1 MSKMKLLLNDLNLSC
16 QKLVEELKT
25 LSLSKAEDSN
35 EKFHDLLETT
45 NIKFAVAT
53 DIVDFS
59 SCIGFISQNNL
70 LPSDLTLELASN
82 LLKVK
87 TGGTI
92 LLSICSNKPVSQQ
105 AFLKVST
112 SILHEMSSEEVYRQ
126 KKIESS
132 QEMKMRF
139 RSIQRGIYTI
149 SAKLYGV
156 HITNSP
162 LMIPVDDVPEE
173 LLAKVGLSL
182 VPTSVNV
189 GNLSEVT
196 VNSNDEVTE
205 EPSDNDV
212 EAVKNKWNVGERCLF
227 KRFAELI
234 ECQIETVFRNCYDPI
249 NYLVKIKDQ
258 EIRII
263 VSEKDLV
270 EIVKVKTNPE
280 HILNLINNNNTIT
293 KHGFECAF
301 DGKPCTSEAAISQG
315 NKTRNK
321 V

>member
-1 MSKMKLLLNDLNLSC
+1 
-16 QKLVEELKT
+16 
-25 LSLSKAEDSN
+25 
-35 EKFHDLLETT
+35 
-45 NIKFAVAT
+45 
-53 DIVDFS
+53 
-59 SCIGFISQNNL
+59 
-70 LPSDLTLELASN
+70 
-82 LLKVK
+82 
-87 TGGTI
+87 
-92 LLSICSNKPVSQQ
+92 
-105 AFLKVST
+105 
-112 SILHEMSSEEVYRQ
+112 MSSEEVYHQ

-139 RSIQRGIYTI
+139 RSIQRGIYTV

-227 KRFAELI
+227 RRFAELI

-280 HILNLINNNNTIT
+280 HVLNLINNNNTIT